1 MKELVYLLIFK
12 HTAEAYIIK
21 LGHFQISFEYTG
33 DKVKIELQAYN
44 YTHGLSILFCY
55 KKFVILCYPGTGSFV
70 PQQP

>member
-33 DKVKIELQAYN
+33 DKVEIEL
-44 YTHGLSILFCY
+44 
-55 KKFVILCYPGTGSFV
+55 
-70 PQQP
+70 